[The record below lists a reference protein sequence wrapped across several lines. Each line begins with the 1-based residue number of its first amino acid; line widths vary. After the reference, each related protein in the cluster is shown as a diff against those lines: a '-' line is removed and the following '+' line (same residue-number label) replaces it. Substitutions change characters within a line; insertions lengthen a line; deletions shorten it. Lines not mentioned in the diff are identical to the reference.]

1 MIAPATMKRT
11 AARKLK
17 MLASS
22 ITPCLV
28 SRTASYLNGQ
38 FAGLRLKL
46 VDNKGEQD
54 DVLFAA
60 EAAIPVSKSLSPA
73 SEDRSDEPYDSDS
86 QRHKDGIMEPAN
98 GRQPLNHIL
107 W

>member
-1 MIAPATMKRT
+1 MVSG
-11 AARKLK
+11 
-17 MLASS
+17 LASFSS
-22 ITPCLV
+22 IRWQSSHFILPKSMVLV
-28 SRTASYLNGQ
+28 PV
-38 FAGLRLKL
+38 AGLRLKL

-54 DVLFAA
+54 DELFAA